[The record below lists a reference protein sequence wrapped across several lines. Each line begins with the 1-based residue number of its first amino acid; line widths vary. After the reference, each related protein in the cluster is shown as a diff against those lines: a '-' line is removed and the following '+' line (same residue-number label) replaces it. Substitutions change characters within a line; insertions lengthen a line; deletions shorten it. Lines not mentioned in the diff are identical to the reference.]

1 MGHRGGI
8 MEGVRDLA
16 WFMRRS
22 PDAVRALITARMA
35 LDDARDAVLSRGGI
49 KSVIT
54 VA

>member
-1 MGHRGGI
+1 MQRFP
-8 MEGVRDLA
+8 A
-16 WFMRRS
+16 
-22 PDAVRALITARMA
+22 AVRALITARMT